1 VCPAGQF
8 DKETIG
14 KMKHGAFL
22 INNARGAIADRAA
35 VVEACESG
43 QLAAY
48 AGDVWDE
55 QPASKDHPWRN
66 MPNNTMTAHTSG
78 TTLDAQVWWGT
89 LHVRATQSNLD
100 SVLQGVE
107 TVPV

>member
-1 VCPAGQF
+1 
-8 DKETIG
+8 
-14 KMKHGAFL
+14 MKHGAFL

-48 AGDVWDE
+48 GGDVWDE

-66 MPNNTMTAHTSG
+66 MPNNCMTAHTSG
-78 TTLDAQVWWGT
+78 TTLDAQVRVANAGI
-89 LHVRATQSNLD
+89 QS
-100 SVLQGVE
+100 S
-107 TVPV
+107 